1 MIIPIFTF
9 ILVFGICYGGFA
21 LFVVQPEQKAER
33 AVARRLGKARKA
45 QTVRAAHLLKETR
58 AMSSLAAFD
67 TLLRQTRGRAVQ
79 LQDLLEQAGVQTT
92 VGRFVLAC
100 GCLSLLALG
109 LVQYFSGSVLA
120 GIGAA
125 LVVPI
130 LAIASVRYK
139 RTLRLRKFEEQFPEA
154 LDLLARAL
162 RAGHSFTTGIEMV
175 ADEMPK
181 PLGPEFALLYDQQNY
196 GMGLFDALGD
206 FARRIPV
213 LDARFFV
220 TAVRVQRESGGN
232 LSEVLDNLA
241 SVMRDRF
248 RTKRQMRV
256 VSAHGRITGWVLVGL
271 PPVLGTVLMIINPE
285 QRELMFGDPLGQQM
299 LIGAVVLQIIGTLV
313 IRRIVDVEY

>member
-1 MIIPIFTF
+1 MTFALFTF
-9 ILVFGICYGGFA
+9 VLVFGICYGGFA

-33 AVARRLGKARKA
+33 AVARRLGRVRKA
-45 QTVRAAHLLKETR
+45 EVIRGADLLKQTR
-58 AMSSLAAFD
+58 AMSSVAAFD
-67 TLLRQTRGRAVQ
+67 ALLRQTKGRAIQ

-100 GCLSLLALG
+100 GCASLLALG
-109 LVQYFSGSVLA
+109 LVQYFFASLLVA
-120 GIGAA
+120 IGAA
-125 LVVPI
+125 LLVPI
-130 LAIASVRYK
+130 LAIAVIRYK
-139 RTLRLRKFEEQFPEA
+139 RTLRLRKFEAQFPEA

-162 RAGHSFTTGIEMV
+162 RAGHSFTTGIQMV

-181 PLGPEFALLYDQQNY
+181 PLGPEFGLLYDRQNY
-196 GMGLFDALGD
+196 GMALSDALGD

-220 TAVRVQRESGGN
+220 TAVRIQRESGGN

-256 VSAHGRITGWVLVGL
+256 VSAHGRITGWVLVCL
-271 PPVLGTVLMIINPE
+271 PPVLGTALMIINPE

-299 LIGAVVLQIIGTLV
+299 LIGAIVLQVIGTLV

>member
-1 MIIPIFTF
+1 MIFSLVTF
-9 ILVFGICYGGFA
+9 VIVFAICYGGFA
-21 LFVVQPEQKAER
+21 LFVVQPEQKAEK
-33 AVARRLGKARKA
+33 AIGKRLGKVQKA
-45 QTVRAAHLLKETR
+45 QTIRTAQLLKQTR
-58 AMSSLAAFD
+58 VMSSVAAFD
-67 TLLRQTRGRAVQ
+67 TLLRQTQGRAVQ
-79 LQDLLEQAGVQTT
+79 LQDLLEQAGMKTT

-100 GCLSLLALG
+100 GCASLLALG
-109 LVQYFSGSVLA
+109 LVQYFFSSLLIA
-120 GIGAA
+120 IGVAV
-125 LVVPI
+125 VVPF
-130 LAIASVRYK
+130 LAIAAVRYK
-139 RTLRLRKFEEQFPEA
+139 RAVRLRKFEEQFPEA
-154 LDLLARAL
+154 LDLLARSL

-196 GMGLFDALGD
+196 GMALSDALGD

-220 TAVRVQRESGGN
+220 TAVKIQRESGGN

-271 PPVLGTVLMIINPE
+271 PPVLGTALMIINPQ

-299 LIGAVVLQIIGTLV
+299 MIGALVLQVIGTLV
-313 IRRIVDVEY
+313 IRRIVNVEY